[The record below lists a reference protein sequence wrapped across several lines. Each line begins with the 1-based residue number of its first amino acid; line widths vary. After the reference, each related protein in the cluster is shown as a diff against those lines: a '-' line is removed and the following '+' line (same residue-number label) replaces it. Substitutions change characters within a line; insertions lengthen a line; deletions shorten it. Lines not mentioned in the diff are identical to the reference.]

1 MENNRTFRLPK
12 TSESDAAGKLTR
24 MPGTVEMEATKPTKA
39 SGVPRLAAK
48 GFKTGFLDNVELSMA
63 NKPITQSIKKNR
75 SLPFFSHDFIVRS
88 TSTMSIQGVFF
99 VFVRFQE
106 QSTNVIDGE
115 PQITINLRSIFP
127 ASNSDE
133 NSMTNVI
140 ETNQLTR
147 AFNSLTAVDK
157 LNITVESGEIFGLL
171 GPNGAGKTTT
181 ISMLCTILKPTAG
194 TAKVN
199 GFDIVKEATQVRKSI
214 GIVFQDPSVDDRLT
228 GRENL
233 YMHANLYGV
242 PASEQKSRI
251 EHVLK
256 LVELQDRA
264 DDLLRTYSGGM
275 RRRLELARGL
285 IHYPKVLFLDEPTL
299 GLDPQTR
306 DHVWRYIRE
315 LKESHDITVVLTT
328 HYMDEADRLSDRI
341 AIMDYGKIIALDT
354 PTKLKETLEGDVVI
368 VKTNNPT
375 ALAALATEKMG
386 LQKTHLVN
394 GTVEITVRNGESTLP
409 RIVETATQNKI
420 YIESISL
427 RAPNLEDVFLHYT
440 GRMIRADSS
449 REPHGIAAIKRR
461 TVR

>member
-1 MENNRTFRLPK
+1 
-12 TSESDAAGKLTR
+12 
-24 MPGTVEMEATKPTKA
+24 MPNA
-39 SGVPRLAAK
+39 
-48 GFKTGFLDNVELSMA
+48 
-63 NKPITQSIKKNR
+63 
-75 SLPFFSHDFIVRS
+75 
-88 TSTMSIQGVFF
+88 
-99 VFVRFQE
+99 
-106 QSTNVIDGE
+106 
-115 PQITINLRSIFP
+115 
-127 ASNSDE
+127 
-133 NSMTNVI
+133 I

-147 AFNSLTAVDK
+147 SFNSLTAVDR

-181 ISMLCTILKPTAG
+181 ISMLCTILKPTSG

-233 YMHANLYGV
+233 YMHANLYGI
-242 PASEQKSRI
+242 PASDQKSRI
-251 EHVLK
+251 DSVLK
-256 LVELQDRA
+256 LVELEDRA

-306 DHVWRYIRE
+306 DHVWKYIRE
-315 LKESHDITVVLTT
+315 LKEAHDITVVLTT

-354 PTKLKETLEGDVVI
+354 SAKLKETLEGDVII
-368 VKTNNPT
+368 VKANNLD
-375 ALAALATEKMG
+375 ALFSLITEKMG
-386 LQKTHLVN
+386 LQKTRIVN
-394 GTVEITVRNGESTLP
+394 GTIETTVRNGEGMLP

-420 YIESISL
+420 YVESISL
-427 RAPNLEDVFLHYT
+427 REPNLEDVFLHYT
-440 GRMIRADSS
+440 GRMIRADGG
-449 REPHGIAAIKRR
+449 REPHGIAAIQRR
-461 TVR
+461 KIQ